1 MSNKL
6 VKSKIQKSKVS
17 EKNKTIIFICSLI
30 ILCIAFIVVWV
41 NVYMTSNVFKK
52 TMDDMV
58 LGVDYFQEEIVI
70 TNKRVESDSNDSIHE
85 NYFFYYHDGHVHDYH
100 KRMQVPATI
109 YQEYEIGE
117 KITAYTTN
125 HEHYSYEKNGILP
138 QNDFK
143 NNELKK
149 VIGVLLGLGIFVL
162 LLFRTLDKR

>member
-6 VKSKIQKSKVS
+6 AKNKDPKSKLP
-17 EKNKTIIFICSLI
+17 EKNKTIIFACSLSV
-30 ILCIAFIVVWV
+30 LCIAFIVVWV

-70 TNKRVESDSNDSIHE
+70 TNKRVESDNNNSIHE
-85 NYFFYYHDGHVHDYH
+85 NYFVYYHDGHVHDYY

-109 YQEYEIGE
+109 YQEYEIGD
-117 KITAYTTN
+117 KIVAYTTN
-125 HEHYSYEKNGILP
+125 HENYSYEKYGILP

-149 VIGVLLGLGIFVL
+149 VIGVLLGLGIFML